1 MFQLALASA
10 LLAQAAPTPPAAPC
24 HWTAAPYVQ
33 VMDGKRLPDLGAT
46 PVYSAPTPSPTATP
60 APLVANPTFLIDAK
74 GRVHAIGGGKVS
86 SIVTI
91 SGGGCTPAHV
101 AVLIYSDG
109 YLPQR
114 SIAFDFG
121 AGSVYDEL
129 SPGNIDWRKYLAHA
143 EIEGPL
149 NLRGIWLAVDARSI
163 VYRHQALS
171 GMALACPP
179 APPAPAPGGAAA
191 GDQGCVT
198 ALGGRFQQYRTGF
211 GVRDDS
217 AEMRGGIALG
227 RGAPVIDAAY
237 LIASNNAG
245 RPTVSGFGVGVE
257 VPPLLDQPVAAYGA
271 LSYYPNLGGGG
282 IRYRVLRY
290 RVAATL
296 SLTPLLGRRYFFE
309 LATVGDR
316 RTNLSN
322 APASSV
328 YQAIALGAGIRF

>member
-1 MFQLALASA
+1 MLQLVLATALV
-10 LLAQAAPTPPAAPC
+10 AQAAPTTQPAC
-24 HWTAAPYVQ
+24 RWTAAPYVQ

-46 PVYSAPTPSPTATP
+46 PRYDGPVPSPTPTP
-60 APLVANPTFLIDAK
+60 APLVSNPTIPIDAK
-74 GRVHAIGGGKVS
+74 GRVHAIGGGTVS

-109 YLPQR
+109 YFPQR
-114 SIAFDFG
+114 SIALDFG
-121 AGSVYDEL
+121 LGSVYDEF

-149 NLRGIWLAVDARSI
+149 NLRGVWLAVDARSI
-163 VYRHQALS
+163 VYRHQAL
-171 GMALACPP
+171 AAVPLACPP
-179 APPAPAPGGAAA
+179 APPAPGGAAA

-198 ALGGRFQQYRTGF
+198 AVGGGSQTYRLGFN
-211 GVRDDS
+211 VRDES
-217 AEMRGGIALG
+217 AELRAGFAPR
-227 RGAPVIDAAY
+227 RGAPAIDAAY
-237 LIASNNAG
+237 FNASNNAG
-245 RPTVSGFGVGVE
+245 RPAVRGFGVAVE

-271 LSYYPNLGGGG
+271 LSYYPSAGGGG

-290 RVAATL
+290 RLGATL

-309 LATVGDR
+309 LVTAGDR

-328 YQAIALGAGIRF
+328 YQAIALGTGIRF